1 MESAYQLDIVNID
14 LININNLSKLFSK
27 LSLNDKNSINK
38 VNKKRINLNEISKK
52 IKVLKK

>member
-1 MESAYQLDIVNID
+1 MESAYQLDIINID
-14 LININNLSKLFSK
+14 LIKINNLSKLFSK